1 MIANAIHNLT
11 SPTTFLWNTHLL
23 TPRLVLDYIKKGLHH
38 ISFVAKRNSKKS
50 SLTIHENISCIDPWK
65 RERHTSTF
73 LQISMNIKYS
83 FVDYYPSLFV
93 KFSTYKANE
102 WLVQSCTGVLKYQ
115 RILRLPV
122 TLAGYF
128 CYFVSWQISNEFRQD
143 CGQRLTFTAAN
154 NTRALD
160 MFKNTTLINFSW

>member
-23 TPRLVLDYIKKGLHH
+23 TPRLVLDYIKKSLHH
-38 ISFVAKRNSKKS
+38 ISFVAKRNSKKI
-50 SLTIHENISCIDPWK
+50 LTDHPGKHFLYWPLKK
-65 RERHTSTF
+65 REAHKYIFTNF
-73 LQISMNIKYS
+73 HEYQI
-83 FVDYYPSLFV
+83 FVCGLLPLAFV

-160 MFKNTTLINFSW
+160 MFKNATLINFSW